1 MKKKYAMLQIDAEIH
16 QMLKEFCKDR
26 GYKMNGLVESLIKEK
41 VSPNVKPLP
50 NNVLRSKYNICF
62 IFSIP
67 SFSSTRYNS

>member
-1 MKKKYAMLQIDAEIH
+1 MVKDMSKKYAMLQIDAEVH

-50 NNVLRSKYNICF
+50 TNVLK
-62 IFSIP
+62 
-67 SFSSTRYNS
+67 TK